1 MVPYVQN
8 FKVAVTKK
16 KSYVKNIKHEVLV
29 VDFSKVETA
38 SIQLIQ
44 KKVSDEKTKLKDSE
58 PVVDPSKEKPE
69 LKGMYSADWEVFGI
83 SWQKTPGK
91 VNTPMTRSSLTS

>member
-58 PVVDPSKEKPE
+58 RVVDPSKEKPE
-69 LKGMYSADWEVFGI
+69 LKGSIQLTGRFLATASRKPQG
-83 SWQKTPGK
+83 
-91 VNTPMTRSSLTS
+91 RSIYL